1 MKKRKRSTHQSS
13 TKCASSTTTERTF
26 FWNAAVL
33 SIDFVLFSKRI
44 SGWVKFSFSCLQCR
58 QIDSFL
64 CSVQDY
70 CTEMREFTDLIVHQ
84 RIWQRYHYCNAF
96 PLFWSLSTIHE
107 IEHIAQHMKDKG
119 LSNPVGNIPITFF
132 LKQTKAST
140 ISFLLR
146 LQLKMSLFLPLSKQ
160 NPKPYKKRPP
170 FWFWQWDHCLGGPV
184 SQILAT
190 RVQSF
195 PELTC
200 GVREVEIA
208 VMWDKHTE
216 SSFLNTTCAQL
227 IQRPELIN
235 NHLSLNLNNAK
246 VISPIYNPKQGS
258 KVIFFTWKKYFW
270 NALIKSI

>member
-1 MKKRKRSTHQSS
+1 MIPLVCKVMFHWLLLQIKSSDDKQYELKKRKRSTHQSS

-84 RIWQRYHYCNAF
+84 RIWQ
-96 PLFWSLSTIHE
+96 L
-107 IEHIAQHMKDKG
+107 
-119 LSNPVGNIPITFF
+119 
-132 LKQTKAST
+132 
-140 ISFLLR
+140 
-146 LQLKMSLFLPLSKQ
+146 
-160 NPKPYKKRPP
+160 YKKRPP

-208 VMWDKHTE
+208 VMWDKHTVILFE
-216 SSFLNTTCAQL
+216 HHMRTT
-227 IQRPELIN
+227 N
-235 NHLSLNLNNAK
+235 
-246 VISPIYNPKQGS
+246 S
-258 KVIFFTWKKYFW
+258 KARIT
-270 NALIKSI
+270 